1 MALSRRERRVLHQL
15 GRMLAAEDPELVAQ
29 LSAPR
34 GRAVARRVAMA
45 LSGIGAVVLL
55 IGVVIP
61 PRWVGIR
68 HTTRRSVGEV
78 AGRGCV
84 LATNGGVSA

>member
-45 LSGIGAVVLL
+45 LSWIGAVVLL

-61 PRWVGIR
+61 VWELLLFALLLGVGCWVPVLFG
-68 HTTRRSVGEV
+68 GE
-78 AGRGCV
+78 ADW
-84 LATNGGVSA
+84 

>member
-34 GRAVARRVAMA
+34 GRAVVRRVAMA

-61 PRWVGIR
+61 VWELLLFALLLGVGCWVPVLFG
-68 HTTRRSVGEV
+68 GE
-78 AGRGCV
+78 ADW
-84 LATNGGVSA
+84 